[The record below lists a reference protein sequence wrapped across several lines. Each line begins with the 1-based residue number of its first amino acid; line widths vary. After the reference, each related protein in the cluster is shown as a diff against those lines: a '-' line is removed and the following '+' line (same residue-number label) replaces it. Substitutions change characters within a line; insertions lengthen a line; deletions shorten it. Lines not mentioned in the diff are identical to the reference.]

1 MWICGFR
8 HDFLALAKHKWD
20 WSFDNTQRD
29 CSIHKERELACTACT
44 MHALENYFNIN
55 KPYFSCSLCCPIF
68 FYILFCSSLQADF
81 KPSGGNSCRVIFTSR
96 SQQVLSVWMVWS
108 LWEYQTKKVTGC
120 WALCDW
126 LMHED
131 RALAREIGWWE
142 TKGVAWGVKFV
153 RPGRPWIEDL
163 LS

>member
-55 KPYFSCSLCCPIF
+55 KPYFSCSLCCPILCIF
-68 FYILFCSSLQADF
+68 SFAHLCKLMLNLQVVILAGSFSRHEANRSSLCEWYDLYENTKRKKWLAVELCVIDLCM
-81 KPSGGNSCRVIFTSR
+81 KIVLWPERLGGGKRKG
-96 SQQVLSVWMVWS
+96 L
-108 LWEYQTKKVTGC
+108 
-120 WALCDW
+120 
-126 LMHED
+126 HE
-131 RALAREIGWWE
+131 G
-142 TKGVAWGVKFV
+142 
-153 RPGRPWIEDL
+153 
-163 LS
+163 